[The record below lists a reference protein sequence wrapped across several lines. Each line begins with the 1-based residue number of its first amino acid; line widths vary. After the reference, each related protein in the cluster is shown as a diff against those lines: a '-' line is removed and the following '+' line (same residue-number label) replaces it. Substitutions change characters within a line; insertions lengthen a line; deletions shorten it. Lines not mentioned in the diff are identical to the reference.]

1 MGTMVL
7 VDTMVDTTDTP
18 TDTVSDTVILARD
31 LLMPN
36 LKLKLMP
43 MLLTTMVDTMAIPTD
58 TDMVLVDTM
67 DTADTDTVW
76 DTVTLAR
83 DPLMPN
89 PKLMLLPMP
98 TMVTTDT
105 VWDTVDTVW
114 DTVDTVAV
122 LMVTTVTDGA
132 SRFLT

>member
-1 MGTMVL
+1 MG
-7 VDTMVDTTDTP
+7 
-18 TDTVSDTVILARD
+18 VSDTVILARG

-36 LKLKLMP
+36 PKLKLMP
-43 MLLTTMVDTMAIPTD
+43 MPLTTMVDTMAIPTD

-67 DTADTDTVW
+67 VDTMVVPTDTVS

-105 VWDTVDTVW
+105 DTDTDTVW
-114 DTVDTVAV
+114 DTVDTMAV
-122 LMVTTVTDGA
+122 LTVTTVTDGA

>member
-1 MGTMVL
+1 
-7 VDTMVDTTDTP
+7 
-18 TDTVSDTVILARD
+18 
-31 LLMPN
+31 
-36 LKLKLMP
+36 
-43 MLLTTMVDTMAIPTD
+43 MAILTD
-58 TDMVLVDTM
+58 TDMVLVDTT

-89 PKLMLLPMP
+89 PKLMPLPMP

-105 VWDTVDTVW
+105 VTDTDTDWDTVDTM
-114 DTVDTVAV
+114 AV

>member
-1 MGTMVL
+1 
-7 VDTMVDTTDTP
+7 
-18 TDTVSDTVILARD
+18 
-31 LLMPN
+31 MPN

-43 MLLTTMVDTMAIPTD
+43 MPLTTMVDTMAIPTD

-67 DTADTDTVW
+67 VDTTVVPTDTVS
-76 DTVTLAR
+76 DTATLAR

-89 PKLMLLPMP
+89 PKLMPLPMP

-105 VWDTVDTVW
+105 DSDTVW
-114 DTVDTVAV
+114 DTVDTMAV

-132 SRFLT
+132 SR

>member
-1 MGTMVL
+1 MG
-7 VDTMVDTTDTP
+7 DTP
-18 TDTVSDTVILARD
+18 TDTVWDTVILARG

-43 MLLTTMVDTMAIPTD
+43 MPLTTMVDTMAIPTD

-67 DTADTDTVW
+67 VDTTVVLTDTVS

-89 PKLMLLPMP
+89 PKLMPLPML
-98 TMVTTDT
+98 TMVITDTDT
-105 VWDTVDTVW
+105 VWDTVDTM
-114 DTVDTVAV
+114 AV